1 MLAYNSGDM
10 NAKRRKTSPE
20 QSDGITFEFYVQRML
35 RIGNCSLKVRNF
47 DDNTEISIN
56 PKAKPKLFQFTTNK
70 DHGIKSESFK
80 KFLRMLQE
88 EKWIR
93 CSKEVAFI
101 FVVPQDRV
109 KEFKKQK
116 YKTEADGVDSK
127 PTKELLDVKQYVMRL
142 I

>member
-1 MLAYNSGDM
+1 
-10 NAKRRKTSPE
+10 
-20 QSDGITFEFYVQRML
+20 ML

-56 PKAKPKLFQFTTNK
+56 PKAKPKVNFFSTLNRYLFQFTTNK